1 MQLIQRVRKEELIV
15 RILKVRYWYVGTDV
29 AEQHLY
35 ETARHF
41 VGRQADGKPCVEAY
55 HYAEWH
61 DGATHW
67 QPGEYPRSAIW
78 NTSFDA
84 EDVGTVYLPNLRAAL
99 RGTLWQYCSIGQFY
113 QQMGEPIQAS
123 DFLAAYLEHPVIEHL
138 VKVDLTKLAASV
150 AYERCGSQ
158 CLDESQH
165 RTHRILQVEK
175 DDLPFLKT
183 QQVDARWLYCYQRYL
198 ARKLKGRQQL
208 LIWQME
214 HNVREVPEDILGRM
228 NVSRFLAYIQE
239 QARCLAGIGSTIQDV
254 VALYRD
260 YLSMCSEAG
269 YDMKKHS
276 VLFPE
281 NCRTTHDEVQQYCR
295 WLHTQKM
302 RENFEQAYLAVRKKI
317 CYRRRG
323 LQIVCPSTPEDLI
336 QEGRSLHHCVGGYA
350 ERVANGQCLI
360 VFLRNTE
367 ELEKPLYTIEVRG
380 DQVQQIHGDH
390 NSNPTPEVERFVE
403 QWKKHVLT
411 PLFKAA

>member
-1 MQLIQRVRKEELIV
+1 MAVYFFQAVPC
-15 RILKVRYWYVGTDV
+15 VGT
-29 AEQHLY
+29 
-35 ETARHF
+35 F
-41 VGRQADGKPCVEAY
+41 
-55 HYAEWH
+55 
-61 DGATHW
+61 
-67 QPGEYPRSAIW
+67 RS
-78 NTSFDA
+78 D
-84 EDVGTVYLPNLRAAL
+84 
-99 RGTLWQYCSIGQFY
+99 
-113 QQMGEPIQAS
+113 
-123 DFLAAYLEHPVIEHL
+123 
-138 VKVDLTKLAASV
+138 
-150 AYERCGSQ
+150 
-158 CLDESQH
+158 
-165 RTHRILQVEK
+165 QVE
-175 DDLPFLKT
+175 
-183 QQVDARWLYCYQRYL
+183 DAHSIALS
-198 ARKLKGRQQL
+198 
-208 LIWQME
+208 LI
-214 HNVREVPEDILGRM
+214 HI
-228 NVSRFLAYIQE
+228 
-239 QARCLAGIGSTIQDV
+239 STIQDV

-411 PLFKAA
+411 PLFKACLLYTSRCV